1 MSASVRNKLILGVI
15 DAAQSKKGMNCI
27 HCQIRTGEIHLLQGI
42 HHVEDGNKATL
53 KRPRPM
59 DSDKYK
65 SKTKNSKS

>member
-1 MSASVRNKLILGVI
+1 M
-15 DAAQSKKGMNCI
+15 
-27 HCQIRTGEIHLLQGI
+27 QGI